1 MKAAARKATLA
12 RTKSTPAALL
22 IAAASKKALANS
34 KAEGKADGKGL
45 GPWERSDDLS
55 PTGSRHVSIES
66 ASLRS
71 AAGSLRSA
79 ALAGQT
85 EVSRSRRGSSE
96 SLVGKA
102 SAKAEST
109 RAELRAEVQPEP

>member
-1 MKAAARKATLA
+1 MRPSPRAHVQSGLDRSTGARLH
-12 RTKSTPAALL
+12 
-22 IAAASKKALANS
+22 
-34 KAEGKADGKGL
+34 
-45 GPWERSDDLS
+45 
-55 PTGSRHVSIES
+55 GSRHVSIES

-79 ALAGQT
+79 ALASQT

-96 SLVGKA
+96 SLVAKA

-109 RAELRAEVQPEP
+109 RAELRAEVLPEPQP

>member
-1 MKAAARKATLA
+1 MRVTARRPSHRVRPSPRA
-12 RTKSTPAALL
+12 RVQSGLDRSTGARPH
-22 IAAASKKALANS
+22 
-34 KAEGKADGKGL
+34 
-45 GPWERSDDLS
+45 
-55 PTGSRHVSIES
+55 GSRHVSNES

-71 AAGSLRSA
+71 AAEQ
-79 ALAGQT
+79 ALASQA

-96 SLVGKA
+96 SLVAKA